1 MKRALLTVL
10 EIGLLLPAC
19 ASIPIHAFIVCDADG
34 SPAVA
39 TETVRDHIS
48 NLNLVFSQVV
58 MDFELVRLAMITN
71 ESWLSVSSSNSAQH
85 QALCATAHGT
95 GGIELYYVE
104 EIDDCVAF
112 KTPSGLVVSR
122 DANGLSVAHEVGHLC
137 GLTDIY
143 DDHEGT
149 TLRVTGR
156 SSRNRMPNDYGRP
169 DFSIPHA
176 KRLEKLLMYGYQNSS
191 KLAITGGDIY
201 GLGRSVRRNEESGNY
216 ELVWDLYNVEV
227 GFWEHG
233 TRTPSCD

>member
-10 EIGLLLPAC
+10 EIGLLLPVC

-71 ESWLSVSSSNSAQH
+71 ENWLSISSSNPAQH

>member
-71 ESWLSVSSSNSAQH
+71 ENWLSISSSNSAQH

>member
-58 MDFELVRLAMITN
+58 MDSELVRLAMITN

>member
-71 ESWLSVSSSNSAQH
+71 ESWLSVSSSNPAQH
-85 QALCATAHGT
+85 QALCATAQGT

-191 KLAITGGDIY
+191 KLAITSGDIY
-201 GLGRSVRRNEESGNY
+201 GLGRSIRRNDESGNY

>member
-10 EIGLLLPAC
+10 EIGLLLPGC

-71 ESWLSVSSSNSAQH
+71 ENWLSISSSNSAQH

-176 KRLEKLLMYGYQNSS
+176 KRLEKLLMYGYHADESIDIS
-191 KLAITGGDIY
+191 YGDVY
-201 GLGRSVRRNEESGNY
+201 GLWHTREVSPRNGQLTN
-216 ELVWDLYNVEV
+216 VWHLSLAPV
-227 GFWEHG
+227 GFHFHG
-233 TRTPSCD
+233 NRHPQSE

>member
-48 NLNLVFSQVV
+48 NLNHVFSQVV

-71 ESWLSVSSSNSAQH
+71 ENWLFISSSNSAQH